1 MQARHCCGRWPW
13 MASIARSTRP
23 GPGTSNGGL
32 TAHPRGDRW
41 SWESRIFGG
50 AYDQVP
56 ADQRP
61 KYGALNF
68 RRRPAGGSPRF
79 GSAHFRLNG
88 DVLARTTFC
97 YSDSVFDPVD
107 FGVASA
113 MSLLEKAERDDRD
126 VLDDYI
132 EAQVHGP
139 VVLTDDV
146 EALVLDSCHRGTE
159 VEWLAAALPCPV
171 EWHDGFRLSISEMG
185 RHPAY
190 RGRADRRAGKTPRPT
205 GLSGRAGSRRGGQDR
220 DVRYEAGRHHWKPLD
235 VERVC
240 ALMRDLDVRCEGS
253 RGQPAC

>member
-97 YSDSVFDPVD
+97 YPDSVFDPVD

-139 VVLTDDV
+139 VVLTDNV

-159 VEWLAAALPCPV
+159 VEWLAAALPCPL

-190 RGRADRRAGKTPRPT
+190 RG
-205 GLSGRAGSRRGGQDR
+205 GQI
-220 DVRYEAGRHHWKPLD
+220 VALGRHLARQDYLD
-235 VERVC
+235 AQVVGEAARTGMCDTRPGVITGSPWMSSGC
-240 ALMRDLDVRCEGS
+240 ALMRDLDVRCEGP